1 MLSRD
6 SPEIQSS
13 LRLWSRLDPWGGSME
28 EKENPLEREH
38 TLAVVLP
45 GGLEKTA
52 TVHGSKPVMDLLVT
66 LCAQYHLNPSDF
78 TIELQSANRN
88 DISFKPSS
96 LIGAMEPHRILLKP
110 KGGEEK
116 IRRSYVPEVTVR
128 LLINYKKN
136 YKAVVRVNPRV
147 PLEQLL
153 PAVCEKCEFDL
164 ESTILLRAN
173 GSEEPLNLSR
183 SLDDY
188 GLRELYAKDMAAV
201 SPAVSPEVVITR
213 PPTEE
218 APVEPPHLPS
228 KEKKQKEKENRG
240 LLGLFRRIK
249 KKPEKGLSV
258 SAPASR
264 GLKNQRVASISMNS
278 LGVHS
283 SNTLPMDNTMAKK
296 RRAPMPP
303 MAGSQSVPANLN
315 VQPLTSR
322 KKRRAPPPPPCA
334 PPPPSSCVNT
344 HKGPS
349 QDTEIKDGE

>member
-1 MLSRD
+1 
-6 SPEIQSS
+6 
-13 LRLWSRLDPWGGSME
+13 ME
-28 EKENPLEREH
+28 EKEENPLEWEH

-45 GGLEKTA
+45 EGLEKTA
-52 TVHGSKPVMDLLVT
+52 TVHGSKPVMDVLVT

-88 DISFKPSS
+88 EISFKPSS
-96 LIGAMEPHRILLKP
+96 LIGAMEAHRILLKP

-116 IRRSYVPEVTVR
+116 IRRPYVPEVTVR

-136 YKAVVRVNPRV
+136 HKAIVRVNPRV

-153 PAVCEKCEFDL
+153 PAVCVKCEFDL

-201 SPAVSPEVVITR
+201 SPEVVITL
-213 PPTEE
+213 PPPEE
-218 APVEPPHLPS
+218 APVEPPPLPS

-240 LLGLFRRIK
+240 LFGLFKRIN

-296 RRAPMPP
+296 RQAPMPP
-303 MAGSQSVPANLN
+303 MACSQSVPANLN

-334 PPPPSSCVNT
+334 PPPPSSCVNS
-344 HKGPS
+344 HNG
-349 QDTEIKDGE
+349 

>member
-13 LRLWSRLDPWGGSME
+13 LRLWSRLDPWGRSME
-28 EKENPLEREH
+28 EEENPLEREH

-45 GGLEKTA
+45 GGLEKMA

-78 TIELQSANRN
+78 TMEIQSANRN
-88 DISFKPSS
+88 DISFKPST

-116 IRRSYVPEVTVR
+116 IKRPYVPEVTVR

-136 YKAVVRVNPRV
+136 HKAVVRVNPRV

-153 PAVCEKCEFDL
+153 AAVCEKCEFDL
-164 ESTILLRAN
+164 ESTILLSAN
-173 GSEEPLNLSR
+173 DSEGPLNLSR

-201 SPAVSPEVVITR
+201 SPEVVITL
-213 PPTEE
+213 PPPEE
-218 APVEPPHLPS
+218 APVETPPLPS
-228 KEKKQKEKENRG
+228 KEQKQKEKENRG
-240 LLGLFRRIK
+240 LFGLFRRIK

-264 GLKNQRVASISMNS
+264 GLKNQQVASISMNS
-278 LGVHS
+278 LGIHS
-283 SNTLPMDNTMAKK
+283 SNTLPMDNTMVKK

-344 HKGPS
+344 HKGAP
-349 QDTEIKDGE
+349 QDTEIKGQSY